1 MSEYP
6 FAPKT
11 HLPIEGHDYPDEDE
25 RPEAGEAEV
34 AAITLVIMKKRGPR
48 HKIGTPMPERRRS
61 SVRRAPKIVG
71 RECANCRTTESP
83 MWRRHTTNR
92 TYLCNK
98 CGIYLKTNGRERPL
112 TKAALFWYRSRG
124 ANRAAF
130 QSPPGVSALVSR
142 GA

>member
-1 MSEYP
+1 MSESL

-11 HLPIEGHDYPDEDE
+11 PLSIEGHDNPDEDE
-25 RPEAGEAEV
+25 RPEPGDAEV
-34 AAITLVIMKKRGPR
+34 AAITLVIMKKRGPM
-48 HKIGTPMPERRRS
+48 HIIGTPRAEGRRS

-83 MWRRHTTNR
+83 MWRKHTTNR

-112 TKAALFWYRSRG
+112 TKAALYWYRSRG
-124 ANRAAF
+124 AKRAAF
-130 QSPPGVSALVSR
+130 QSPPGVLALVSR
-142 GA
+142 GP